1 MKNYIKLFSIGLA
14 LIVLSSC
21 GETPSDAKYELSPKE
36 ALAYVQTNE
45 DVIPMDELADMYFRK
60 ADYPN
65 VQFIDLRTPLEFDA
79 NHMPGAVNIPLKSLV
94 MRDNCSVMLINDK
107 VNVLYGKTGDQ
118 AFEAGLLLKQVGIN
132 NFKICP
138 ADYSFLKNN
147 LMDKYDVETGV
158 YDNEIARYDYA
169 KVVAETAG
177 AAASAG
183 SSSAPAPAKPIIKRK
198 KKEAGGG
205 GCD

>member
-1 MKNYIKLFSIGLA
+1 MKLFSIGLA

-36 ALAYVQTNE
+36 ALAYVQANDE
-45 DVIPMDELADMYFRK
+45 VLALDELVDMYFRIE
-60 ADYPN
+60 DYPN

-79 NHMPGAVNIPLKSLV
+79 SHLPGAINIPIKSLV
-94 MRDNCSVMLINDK
+94 MRDNCSVMLINDR
-107 VNVLYGKTGDQ
+107 VNVLYGKTADQ
-118 AFEAGLLLKQVGIN
+118 AFEAGLLLKQVGVN

-138 ADYSFLKNN
+138 ADYSFIKNK
-147 LMDKYDVETGV
+147 LMDKYDVMTGV
-158 YDNEIARYDYA
+158 YNNEIARYDYA

-177 AAASAG
+177 AVASAG